1 MTIYRA
7 PNWLPQAILGGGVV
21 LLLVITKPFVF
32 VENGENHVVFS
43 WFGGVQSEPLRP
55 GFHLVPPVVTS
66 TVPFDIKTQALTW
79 KDNDPAAYG
88 PRLVSLSQDGQE
100 IRSEVT
106 LQFNV
111 SDPATVYETLGPR
124 YVDRIAPIVRSVIVL
139 EAAGFSAQAL
149 YSTQRPAL
157 QGNIQD
163 KVASYLQPFGITV
176 RELLLRDVDFD
187 PDFVSAIEAKTI
199 AENELAQ
206 KEFEIEEARQN
217 ARGVIADAEA
227 EAGQLKAK
235 ADALANNPEYLDVV
249 KSRVLGST
257 LDTLITR

>member
-1 MTIYRA
+1 MTVYRA
-7 PNWLPQAILGGGVV
+7 PNWLPHAIVGAGVLMIIAV
-21 LLLVITKPFVF
+21 SEPFVF
-32 VENGENHVVFS
+32 VQNGENRVVFS
-43 WFGGVQSEPLRP
+43 WFGGIQSEPLQP
-55 GFHLVPPVVTS
+55 GFHFVAPVITS

-79 KDNDPAAYG
+79 KDDDPNAYG

-111 SDPATVYETLGPR
+111 SDPATVYQTLGPD
-124 YVDRIAPIVRSVIVL
+124 YVDRLAPIVRSVIVL
-139 EAAGFSAQAL
+139 ETAGFSAQAL

-157 QGNIQD
+157 QGQIQE
-163 KVASYLQPFGITV
+163 KVASYAQPFGITV

-187 PDFVSAIEAKTI
+187 PDFVQAIEGKTI
-199 AENELAQ
+199 AENQLAQ
-206 KEFEIEEARQN
+206 KEFEIEQARQD

-227 EAGQLKAK
+227 EAGQLRAK
-235 ADALANNPEYLDVV
+235 ADALEQNPEYLDVV